1 MASIS
6 ILLALGV
13 AIALPILSAKGKG
26 WRGLWFGLSI
36 AALVI
41 AIILGSQPVRTLE
54 QTEAIAGTQI
64 SPEQFEI
71 MNGMDSVGLFLA
83 VGTFL
88 GCLIAGCGYRKPNAG
103 NRH

>member
-6 ILLALGV
+6 ILLALGI
-13 AIALPILSAKGKG
+13 AIVLPILSAKGKG

-41 AIILGSQPVRTLE
+41 AVFLGSQPVRTLE
-54 QTEAIAGTQI
+54 QTQSIAGSQI
-64 SPEQFEI
+64 TPEQFEI
-71 MNGMDSVGLFLA
+71 MNGMDSVFLFLA
-83 VGTFL
+83 VGAFL
-88 GCLIAGCGYRKPNAG
+88 GCLIAGCVYRKPNVG

>member
-6 ILLALGV
+6 ILLGLGI

-36 AALVI
+36 AALVVTI
-41 AIILGSQPVRTLE
+41 FLGSQPVLTLK
-54 QTEAIAGTQI
+54 QTEAVAGRQI
-64 SPEQFEI
+64 TPELFEI
-71 MNGMDSVGLFLA
+71 MNGMDSVFLCLA
-83 VGTFL
+83 VGAFL
-88 GCLIAGCGYRKPNAG
+88 GCLIAGCVYRKPNVG